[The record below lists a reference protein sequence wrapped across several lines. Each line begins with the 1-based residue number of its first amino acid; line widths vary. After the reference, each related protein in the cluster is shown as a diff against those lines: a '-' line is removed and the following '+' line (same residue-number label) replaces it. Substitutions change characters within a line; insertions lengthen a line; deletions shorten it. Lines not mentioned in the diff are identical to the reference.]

1 MILITTKV
9 HDYLLETL
17 SQKGLEYAY
26 LPTIQYQEL
35 YDKIDQATGLIV
47 ATHISIDKYLIDKA
61 IQLKWIGRLGS
72 GMEHIDVAYAQ
83 QKNILC
89 VSSPEGN
96 CVAVAEH
103 ALGLLLSLMRNIHKS
118 ANEVKNHAWLR
129 EQNRGFELSGKTIG
143 IIGYGNTG
151 KAFANLL
158 TSFGVTI
165 LAHDKYKKDFG
176 NQYVTEATLS
186 QIMQNADVVSFH
198 LPLTEETIHYANQD
212 FFNRLKKNPYII
224 NTSRGQ
230 VIDTNSLITSLKNN
244 QINGI
249 ALDVLENE
257 NITLLS
263 EQQKASFDF
272 LLSQSNVIITA
283 HIAGYSKEAAFKMC
297 KVLLEKLNIS

>member
-1 MILITTKV
+1 MIIITTKV
-9 HDYLLETL
+9 HEYLLETL
-17 SQKGLEYAY
+17 SEKGFEYEY
-26 LPTIQYQEL
+26 LPTIQYQQLIE
-35 YDKIDQATGLIV
+35 KIDRATGLVV
-47 ATHISIDKYLIDKA
+47 ATHIPIDKNLIDKA

-72 GMEHIDVAYAQ
+72 GMEHIDVIYAQ

-118 ANEVKNHAWLR
+118 ANEVKNYTWLR

-151 KAFANLL
+151 EAFANLL

-186 QIMQNADVVSFH
+186 QIMENADVVSFH
-198 LPLTEETIHYANQD
+198 LPLTDETLHYANQD
-212 FFNRLKKNPYII
+212 FFKSLKKNPYII

-230 VIDTNSLITSLKNN
+230 VIDTIS
-244 QINGI
+244 
-249 ALDVLENE
+249 
-257 NITLLS
+257 
-263 EQQKASFDF
+263 
-272 LLSQSNVIITA
+272 II
-283 HIAGYSKEAAFKMC
+283 
-297 KVLLEKLNIS
+297 